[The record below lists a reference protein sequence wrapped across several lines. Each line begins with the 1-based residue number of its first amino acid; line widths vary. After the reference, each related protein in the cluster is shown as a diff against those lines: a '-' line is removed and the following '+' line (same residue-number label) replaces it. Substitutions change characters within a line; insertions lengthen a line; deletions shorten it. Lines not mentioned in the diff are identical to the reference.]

1 MDSSSSDGGSSGGG
15 DGDGG
20 SRGADDTPPI
30 LRHQLGKQLSNITD
44 IINDNLIIVRYSTIS
59 TVLLL
64 GAYGVANTPLFY
76 RCTSIMDIPQKM
88 FYKRKW
94 LHGRLVATV
103 ATPSPST
110 TSNTL
115 KMQSSNAEGALPMV
129 VLFRH
134 SSPMERLLTQSAFNK
149 LLSFTGKSSSPGLL
163 YTSANPSRNLLP
175 IEVAGIHA
183 PPICHGGV
191 LSVEGN
197 QFPLIDKLIEQ
208 KTKVSLQLLAQRVV
222 SDTPTQQQNDHDV
235 NSSSIQNTAICH
247 IHYKQPKQWFTTT
260 NVGLEMIKYGE
271 ALTSGVVVP
280 LSDIDKDSGSIEAK
294 ESSAQIIDYHPT
306 IKQLQ
311 DDTKFISQLEE
322 AEYTSWKSRMGIW
335 SSDDMRK
342 LKSEYIEEEE
352 EENSSWSLCS
362 MIKKFIRR

>member
-1 MDSSSSDGGSSGGG
+1 MDSSSSDGDISGG
-15 DGDGG
+15 GDGG

-110 TSNTL
+110 ANTL
-115 KMQSSNAEGALPMV
+115 KLRSSNAERALPMV

-163 YTSANPSRNLLP
+163 YSSANPSRNLLP
-175 IEVAGIHA
+175 IEVAGIQA
-183 PPICHGGV
+183 PPIRHGGV

-197 QFPLIDKLIEQ
+197 QCPLIDKLIEQ
-208 KTKVSLQLLAQRVV
+208 KTKVSLQLLAQRVA
-222 SDTPTQQQNDHDV
+222 SDTITQQQNDHDV

-247 IHYKQPKQWFTTT
+247 IHYKQPKQWFATT

-311 DDTKFISQLEE
+311 NDTKFISQLEE

-352 EENSSWSLCS
+352 EEENSSWSLWS